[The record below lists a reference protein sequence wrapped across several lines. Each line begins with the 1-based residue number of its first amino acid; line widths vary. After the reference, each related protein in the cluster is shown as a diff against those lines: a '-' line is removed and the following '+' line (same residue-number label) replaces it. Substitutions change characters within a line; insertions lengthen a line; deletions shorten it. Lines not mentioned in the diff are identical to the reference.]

1 MDQILFPVG
10 RLVGGSVSKLHD
22 RYESDGKTKKLD
34 KDGNPSKTINFGVA
48 IPKTTPTWQQ
58 TEWGKVIHDM
68 AKAAYPVLHQS
79 PAFAWKVIDGDSP
92 LPNKN
97 GKAPKDQEGYAGHW
111 VIWFSQGWAPKLV
124 NSNGQHELPAEQFV
138 AGYYVQVLADVAP
151 NGAQPPNTPGMYMNP
166 RAVALAGEGDV
177 INLASEVDTTSV
189 GFGAAPL
196 PVGARPVQPAV
207 AEFSNAPF
215 VPNAAFPSPSQPA
228 TAMPASPSS
237 TVVTPSTAFMQP
249 PAVPVSPVA
258 QHVMTPKTNG
268 ATYEQMIATGWT
280 DELLR
285 QHGMM
290 L

>member
-1 MDQILFPVG
+1 MAQILFPVG

-22 RYESDGKTKKLD
+22 RYEPDGKTKKLD

-48 IPKTTPTWQQ
+48 IPKITPTWQQ
-58 TEWGKVIHDM
+58 TEWGKVIHDT

-111 VIWFSQGWAPKLV
+111 VIWFRQGWAPKLV
-124 NSNGQHELPAEQFV
+124 NSNGQHELPAEQFA
-138 AGYYVQVLADVAP
+138 AGYYVQVLADVDP
-151 NGAQPPNTPGMYMNP
+151 NGAQPPNTPGMYMSP
-166 RAVALAGEGDV
+166 RAVALSGEGDV
-177 INLASEVDTTSV
+177 INLASDVDTTSV
-189 GFGAAPL
+189 GFGASPL
-196 PVGARPVQPAV
+196 PAGARPVQPAV
-207 AEFSNAPF
+207 AEFQSAPLAPAG
-215 VPNAAFPSPSQPA
+215 VVAAPA
-228 TAMPASPSS
+228 TIATTASPSN
-237 TVVTPSTAFMQP
+237 TMVTPSTAFMQP
-249 PAVPVSPVA
+249 PAVPVVPVA
-258 QHVMTPKTNG
+258 QHVMTPKANG
-268 ATYEQMIATGWT
+268 ATYEQMVGMGWT